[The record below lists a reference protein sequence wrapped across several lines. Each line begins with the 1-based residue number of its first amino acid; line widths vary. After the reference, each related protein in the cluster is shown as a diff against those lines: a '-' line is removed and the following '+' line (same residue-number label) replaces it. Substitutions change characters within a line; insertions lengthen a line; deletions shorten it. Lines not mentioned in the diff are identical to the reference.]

1 MMIRWDIGSYFNFLV
16 SFETYFVSMCVVSF
30 GDSSTRCR
38 EEGMFLCVWVKY
50 LFRLILFIMSLN
62 SSICLSNF
70 YLEDLSIG
78 ENGVLKSPTI
88 SV

>member
-1 MMIRWDIGSYFNFLV
+1 MIRWDIGSYFNFLV